1 MTMTVFGGQVNENRM
16 ADGVMKHAMI
26 CGNLV
31 DSSLIRVEPFC
42 FDLPVSLISDIHY
55 VLLFNSTSGGA
66 AGLQVQHVS

>member
-26 CGNLV
+26 RGNLV

-42 FDLPVSLISDIHY
+42 FNLPVSLKSDLIMFCY
-55 VLLFNSTSGGA
+55 LTVLLVALLVYRCSM
-66 AGLQVQHVS
+66 